1 MNDREKCLE
10 RRAILQRNLMED
22 WMKAKEKTLARLIK
36 TMRTAEGLTQS
47 ELAEAVYSDKGSIC
61 RWEHGENI
69 TWYKFLEI
77 ATALG
82 YMVDIEVKGGAE

>member
-1 MNDREKCLE
+1 MDATE
-10 RRAILQRNLMED
+10 M
-22 WMKAKEKTLARLIK
+22 TLARLIK

-47 ELAEAVYSDKGSIC
+47 ELAEAVYSDVSSIC

-69 TWYKFLEI
+69 SWFKFLEI

-82 YMVDIEVKGGAE
+82 YTVEVEVKGGAE

>member
-1 MNDREKCLE
+1 MDATE
-10 RRAILQRNLMED
+10 M
-22 WMKAKEKTLARLIK
+22 TLARLIK

-47 ELAEAVYSDKGSIC
+47 ELAEAVYADVKSIR

-77 ATALG
+77 AHTLG

>member
-1 MNDREKCLE
+1 MDATE
-10 RRAILQRNLMED
+10 M
-22 WMKAKEKTLARLIK
+22 TLARLIK

-47 ELAEAVYSDKGSIC
+47 ELAEAVYSDVRTIR

-77 ATALG
+77 AHTLG

>member
-1 MNDREKCLE
+1 MDETDR
-10 RRAILQRNLMED
+10 
-22 WMKAKEKTLARLIK
+22 TLGELIK

-47 ELAEAVYSDKGSIC
+47 ELAEEVYSDVSSIC

-82 YMVDIEVKGGAE
+82 YTVEIEVKGGAE

>member
-1 MNDREKCLE
+1 
-10 RRAILQRNLMED
+10 ME
-22 WMKAKEKTLARLIK
+22 ATEATLARLIK

-47 ELAEAVYSDKGSIC
+47 ELAEEVYSDVSSIC

-69 TWYKFLEI
+69 AWYKFLEI
-77 ATALG
+77 AHILG

>member
-1 MNDREKCLE
+1 
-10 RRAILQRNLMED
+10 
-22 WMKAKEKTLARLIK
+22 MKAMRATEKTLSELIK
-36 TMRTAEGLTQS
+36 TMRTAEGLKQS
-47 ELAEAVYSDKGSIC
+47 ELAEAVYSDVSSIC

-82 YMVDIEVKGGAE
+82 YTVEIEVKGGAE

>member
-1 MNDREKCLE
+1 
-10 RRAILQRNLMED
+10 ME
-22 WMKAKEKTLARLIK
+22 ATEATLARLIK
-36 TMRTAEGLTQS
+36 TMRTAEGLTKS
-47 ELAEAVYSDKGSIC
+47 ELAEAVYSDVSSIC

-77 ATALG
+77 AHILG

>member
-1 MNDREKCLE
+1 
-10 RRAILQRNLMED
+10 
-22 WMKAKEKTLARLIK
+22 MKAKEKTLARLIK
-36 TMRTAEGLTQS
+36 TMRTAEGLTQL
-47 ELAEAVYSDKGSIC
+47 ELAEAVYSDVSSIC

-77 ATALG
+77 AHILG

>member
-1 MNDREKCLE
+1 
-10 RRAILQRNLMED
+10 ME
-22 WMKAKEKTLARLIK
+22 ATNNTLGELIK
-36 TMRTAEGLTQS
+36 TMRTAEGLTQP
-47 ELAEAVYSDKGSIC
+47 ELAEAVYSDVSSIC

-77 ATALG
+77 ANTLG

>member
-1 MNDREKCLE
+1 
-10 RRAILQRNLMED
+10 
-22 WMKAKEKTLARLIK
+22 MKATATTLAKLVK

-47 ELAEAVYSDKGSIC
+47 ELAEAVYSDVKSIR

-77 ATALG
+77 AHTLG
-82 YMVDIEVKGGAE
+82 YMVDVEVKGGAE

>member
-1 MNDREKCLE
+1 MDATE
-10 RRAILQRNLMED
+10 M
-22 WMKAKEKTLARLIK
+22 TLAMLIK

-47 ELAEAVYSDKGSIC
+47 ELAEAVYSDVKSIR

-77 ATALG
+77 AHTLG
-82 YMVDIEVKGGAE
+82 YMVDVEVKGGAE

>member
-1 MNDREKCLE
+1 
-10 RRAILQRNLMED
+10 MEATE
-22 WMKAKEKTLARLIK
+22 MTLARLIK
-36 TMRTAEGLTQS
+36 TMRTSWGLTQS
-47 ELAEAVYSDKGSIC
+47 ELAEAVYSDVKSIR

-77 ATALG
+77 AHILG

>member
-1 MNDREKCLE
+1 
-10 RRAILQRNLMED
+10 
-22 WMKAKEKTLARLIK
+22 MKATATTLAKLIK
-36 TMRTAEGLTQS
+36 TMRKAEGVTQP
-47 ELAEAVYSDKGSIC
+47 ELAEAVYSDVSSIC

-82 YMVDIEVKGGAE
+82 YTVDIEVKGCAE

>member
-1 MNDREKCLE
+1 
-10 RRAILQRNLMED
+10 
-22 WMKAKEKTLARLIK
+22 MKAKEQTLARLIR
-36 TMRTAEGLTQS
+36 TMRTAEGLKQS
-47 ELAEAVYSDKGSIC
+47 ELAEAVYSDVSSIC

-82 YMVDIEVKGGAE
+82 YTVDIEVKGGAE

>member
-1 MNDREKCLE
+1 
-10 RRAILQRNLMED
+10 ME
-22 WMKAKEKTLARLIK
+22 ATNNTLGELIK
-36 TMRTAEGLTQS
+36 QMRTAKGLTQP
-47 ELAEAVYSDKGSIC
+47 ELAEMVYSDKGSIC

-77 ATALG
+77 ANTLG